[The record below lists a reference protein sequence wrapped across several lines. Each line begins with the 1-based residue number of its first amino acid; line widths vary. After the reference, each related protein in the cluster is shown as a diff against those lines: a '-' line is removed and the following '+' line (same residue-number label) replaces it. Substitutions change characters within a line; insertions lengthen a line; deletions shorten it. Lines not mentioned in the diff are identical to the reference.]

1 MPSLFAALLFAAA
14 LIPLPV
20 FAAQSSPATNPA
32 SPDAPVRQS
41 TYESAFAGYQSYK
54 DEKPASW
61 REVNDEV
68 GRIGGQ
74 AGIFGGAGHAGHGSS
89 KPSTNTPPAA
99 SKPQQAPQPMHSKGH
114 QGMIK

>member
-14 LIPLPV
+14 LAALPV
-20 FAAQSSPATNPA
+20 LAAQPSPATNPA

-41 TYESAFAGYQSYK
+41 AYESAFAGYRTYQ

-74 AGIFGGAGHAGHGSS
+74 AGIFGGAGHAGHSS
-89 KPSTNTPPAA
+89 PKPSTNPPPAA
-99 SKPQQAPQPMHSKGH
+99 SKPKQAPHSMHGKGH
-114 QGMIK
+114 QGMMK